1 MKRLV
6 VVRGTMGAGK
16 TAVCR
21 ELMKLLAP
29 CAWLDGDWCWMM
41 EPFTVNGENRAMVL
55 DNIAH
60 LLRAYLQNSGYETV
74 LFCWVLHEPGILDG
88 LLSRLEGCEY
98 ALFQVALTC
107 SEGTLRRRLEADAAR
122 GTRAPD
128 VVGRS
133 VRRLPLYAAMGLP
146 TLATDGLTPPEAA
159 REIKRMLEAG
169 EC

>member
-1 MKRLV
+1 
-6 VVRGTMGAGK
+6 
-16 TAVCR
+16 
-21 ELMKLLAP
+21 
-29 CAWLDGDWCWMM
+29 
-41 EPFTVNGENRAMVL
+41 MVL

-107 SEGTLRRRLEADAAR
+107 SEATLRRRLEADAAR

-146 TLATDGLTPPEAA
+146 TLATDGLTPLEAA